1 MKNIELKISTDGYI
15 ICTYINNNKTR
26 YVDYRV
32 ILNELYKLSKVPNK
46 KLSIINGNI
55 TFATN
60 DKTVIIESYSNN
72 KDASLQ
78 LIIDKLKL
86 EKIKRR
92 KQELR
97 KKKIKRRQM
106 ITASILLSAVTIT
119 SSLIGN
125 NVVTASTNEEIDKEP
140 SIAYEEDFDMKT
152 QPLIIEEKEIVL
164 EDKSLSNDISSLK
177 NNKIEED
184 DINTLEVEFEDR
196 TDTEKFK
203 VTKAYY
209 KEIITRVSKKYGI
222 DPQIMLAIAT
232 QESGIHKI
240 NKNTPAIGLMQIEK
254 SVWVDESITAY
265 NYENHSN
272 ETIYITSE
280 LLEDLEFNIKVAC
293 MHFQKCLKD
302 SKYNLALAIQM
313 YNFGYG
319 NLNNTLKMC
328 YNGNINLKNVELVN
342 DNEWLNYR
350 EKIDAGDKLYL
361 ERILSYIEDLE
372 NIEIE
377 TKSGTI
383 HFCITNTNEIRH
395 KI

>member
-72 KDASLQ
+72 KDANLQ

-106 ITASILLSAVTIT
+106 ITASIILSAVTIT

-125 NVVTASTNEEIDKEP
+125 NLVNAAVNEEIDKEP
-140 SIAYEEDFDMKT
+140 TITYEEEFEKT

-164 EDKSLSNDISSLK
+164 EDKSLSNDISIVEK
-177 NNKIEED
+177 NIEEEN
-184 DINTLEVEFEDR
+184 INMIEVDFEDR

-209 KEIITRVSKKYGI
+209 KDIITRISKKYGI

-232 QESGIHKI
+232 QESGIHKTDE
-240 NKNTPAIGLMQIEK
+240 NTPAIGLMQIEK
-254 SVWVDESITAY
+254 SVWIGETITAF
-265 NYENHSN
+265 NYESNSN
-272 ETIYITSE
+272 ESVYITKE
-280 LLEDLEFNIKVAC
+280 TLENLEFNIQVAC

-302 SKYNLALAIQM
+302 SKYNLPIAIQM
-313 YNFGYG
+313 YNYGYG
-319 NLNNTLKMC
+319 NLNKTLKMC
-328 YNGNINLKNVELVN
+328 YNNIDLRNVELIE

-350 EKIDAGDKLYL
+350 ENISAGDKLYL
-361 ERILSYIEDLE
+361 EHILSYIEDLD
-372 NIEIE
+372 NIEIK
-377 TKSGTI
+377 TKNDSI
-383 HFCITNTNEIRH
+383 NYSINNTNQIRYR
-395 KI
+395 I

>member
-72 KDASLQ
+72 KDANLQ

-106 ITASILLSAVTIT
+106 ITASIILSAVTIT

-125 NVVTASTNEEIDKEP
+125 NLVNATVNEEIDKEP
-140 SIAYEEDFDMKT
+140 TITYEEEFEKT

-164 EDKSLSNDISSLK
+164 EDKSLSNDISIVEK
-177 NNKIEED
+177 NIEEEN
-184 DINTLEVEFEDR
+184 INMIEVDFEDR

-209 KEIITRVSKKYGI
+209 KDIITRISKKYGI

-240 NKNTPAIGLMQIEK
+240 DENTPAIGLMQIEK
-254 SVWVDESITAY
+254 SVWVGETITAF
-265 NYENHSN
+265 NYESNSN
-272 ETIYITSE
+272 ESVYITKE
-280 LLEDLEFNIKVAC
+280 TLENLEFNIQVAC

-302 SKYNLALAIQM
+302 SKYNLPIAIQM
-313 YNFGYG
+313 YNYGYG
-319 NLNNTLKMC
+319 NLNKTLKMC
-328 YNGNINLKNVELVN
+328 YNNIDLRNVELIE

-350 EKIDAGDKLYL
+350 ENISAGDKLYL
-361 ERILSYIEDLE
+361 EHILSYIEDLD
-372 NIEIE
+372 NIEIK
-377 TKSGTI
+377 TKNDSI
-383 HFCITNTNEIRH
+383 NYSINNTNQIRYR
-395 KI
+395 I